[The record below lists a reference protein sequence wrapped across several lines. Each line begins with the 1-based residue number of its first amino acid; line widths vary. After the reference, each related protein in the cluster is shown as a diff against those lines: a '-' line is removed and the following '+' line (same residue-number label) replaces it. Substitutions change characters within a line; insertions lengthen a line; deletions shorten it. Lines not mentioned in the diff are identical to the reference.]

1 VNIDDT
7 RYVLPDKQQV
17 YTNIEALMQH
27 FKNIFEGIQVP
38 AGEVYSA
45 TEAAN
50 GELGY
55 YIVSKGGG
63 GPYKIKVRPPCFPL
77 FQGMPHLC
85 EGQMIADLIAVLGS
99 VNIIAGELDR

>member
-1 VNIDDT
+1 MTVVTRGGGYFTVTTAVN
-7 RYVLPDKQQV
+7 V
-17 YTNIEALMQH
+17 
-27 FKNIFEGIQVP
+27 QVP

-63 GPYKIKVRPPCFPL
+63 GPYKIKVRPPCFNL
-77 FQGMPHLC
+77 FQGMPRLC
-85 EGQMIADLIAVLGS
+85 EGQMIADLVAVLGS